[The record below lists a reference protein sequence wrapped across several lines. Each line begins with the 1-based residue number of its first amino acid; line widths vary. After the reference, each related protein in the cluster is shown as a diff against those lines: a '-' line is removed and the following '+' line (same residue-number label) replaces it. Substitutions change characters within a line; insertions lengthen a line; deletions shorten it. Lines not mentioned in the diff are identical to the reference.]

1 MSIRFDLIK
10 KAQPLMREQGSRA
23 PVLISFAGGEPEL
36 CECARE
42 RCQGLHTRGRADG
55 RYHSCGTRVFG
66 ILDHRV
72 GGLGRRSIG
81 HDTIIPEDYLPKD
94 HNVPA
99 LRLSSLGQLLGRP
112 GADKNH
118 PATQ

>member
-1 MSIRFDLIK
+1 MRMRPREMSRSSHTW
-10 KAQPLMREQGSRA
+10 ESRWE
-23 PVLISFAGGEPEL
+23 ISFV
-36 CECARE
+36 R
-42 RCQGLHTRGRADG
+42 D
-55 RYHSCGTRVFG
+55 SCRG

-81 HDTIIPEDYLPKD
+81 HHTTIPEDYLPKD